1 MLNSSASLG
10 CVCSRWKS
18 MGSVNSTVFAGC
30 LLLSTHNFKGPF
42 LWDSQELRAF
52 LIRNY
57 ESSVVMLIPHVVKW
71 FTRCGIESLSIY
83 FELEFESTVV
93 VNVKEFTQMW
103 TFLIFINVFC
113 LYLSCF
119 PTESRRR
126 RKWRCEMGEGY
137 SFNPTGK
144 LQ

>member
-18 MGSVNSTVFAGC
+18 MGSVNFTVFAGC
-30 LLLSTHNFKGPF
+30 LLLSAHNFKGPF

-52 LIRNY
+52 VIRNY
-57 ESSVVMLIPHVVKW
+57 ESSVVMLIPHDVKW
-71 FTRCGIESLSIY
+71 FARCGIKSSSIY

-119 PTESRRR
+119 STESRRR